1 METNEY
7 LNTDLKPLVEKVY
20 QEGVKKG
27 KDEAE
32 QIIEAAKRQ
41 AEELLKKA
49 EQRIARLE
57 ERSLA
62 EINRIS
68 QNLKSELKAVA
79 GQTISAVKTELAAVI
94 TKKTSIREINDAL
107 ADKEFLQKIISDVLR
122 KWDPSD
128 DHFQFELL
136 LNKDDEARLKE
147 FFEQRIKNELSAGID
162 ITIDNKIKSGFKI
175 GVKNEDYYVDF
186 SGEEFEEFFKG
197 YLRKGTLEWIYGTKE
212 NEHV

>member
-1 METNEY
+1 METNDY
-7 LNTDLKPLVEKVY
+7 LNADLKPLVEKVY
-20 QEGVKKG
+20 QEGVKKA

-49 EQRIARLE
+49 EQQIARLE

-62 EINRIS
+62 ETNRVS

-94 TKKTSIREINDAL
+94 TKKTSVREINDAL

-128 DHFQFELL
+128 DQFQFELL

-147 FFEQRIKNELSAGID
+147 FFEQRIKKELSAGID

-186 SGEEFEEFFKG
+186 SGGEFEEFFKG
-197 YLRKGTLEWIYGTKE
+197 YLRKSTLEWIYGTKE